1 MYKSR
6 ILKKTGQKLRSRKG
20 AVSLIETVV
29 TLLLVVLMSGM
40 MVTGIRLAVKV
51 YTTVVDKANAQV
63 LLTTTEKILRN
74 ELSSAK
80 KITVQD
86 DKKAVSYQNN
96 VTGQKYT
103 LSSPDADIL
112 KTKDGKTEKNRL
124 IAETTGTKNLHI
136 NFEAIELSDDKR
148 YITVSG
154 LTVTKGTQTLAG
166 PEDYL
171 IGVQKPN

>member
-1 MYKSR
+1 MYKSL
-6 ILKKTGQKLRSRKG
+6 ILNKTGQKLRSRKG

-40 MVTGIRLAVKV
+40 MVTGVRLAVRV

-74 ELSSAK
+74 ELSTARN
-80 KITVQD
+80 ITEQTD
-86 DKKAVSYQNN
+86 GISYQNN
-96 VTGQKYT
+96 VTGQKFT

-112 KTKDGKTEKNRL
+112 KIQNGKTEEKRL

-136 NFEAIELSDDKR
+136 SFDTIGLSDDKR